1 MGIREEIIHL
11 GRSILEKCKER
22 TQTIFKMMYI
32 KNKIIEG
39 RNISALKKKAYNTIF
54 VSESQFRLTVR
65 RKDIDG
71 KN

>member
-11 GRSILEKCKER
+11 GRSVLEKCNER

-39 RNISALKKKAYNTIF
+39 RNNYISPGKKKKPLIQY
-54 VSESQFRLTVR
+54 L
-65 RKDIDG
+65 
-71 KN
+71 